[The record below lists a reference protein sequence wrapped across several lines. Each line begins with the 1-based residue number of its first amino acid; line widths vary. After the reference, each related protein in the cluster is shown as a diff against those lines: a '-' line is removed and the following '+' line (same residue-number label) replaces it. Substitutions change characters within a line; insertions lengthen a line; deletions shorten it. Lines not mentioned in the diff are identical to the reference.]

1 MLEILQENGHIKRTQ
16 LAGKTGLNYNKCIKY
31 INLLK
36 ILGWADVIFDETYY
50 VTITQSGK
58 DAAKSLLAL

>member
-1 MLEILQENGHIKRTQ
+1 MLEILQENGRIKRTQ

-36 ILGWADVIFDETYY
+36 ILGWVDVIFDETYY
-50 VTITQSGK
+50 VAITQSGK
-58 DAAKSLLAL
+58 DTTKSLSDI